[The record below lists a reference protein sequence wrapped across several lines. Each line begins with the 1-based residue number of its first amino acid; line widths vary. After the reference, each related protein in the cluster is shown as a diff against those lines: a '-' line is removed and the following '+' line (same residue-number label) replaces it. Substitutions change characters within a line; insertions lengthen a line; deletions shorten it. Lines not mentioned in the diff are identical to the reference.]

1 MSVWG
6 EETQGQV
13 DHLLSREPNEGL
25 HPRTPISKPEQKSDA
40 HQLSYPCAPLIYFRE
55 RERERGSEN
64 TQRHSHT
71 HARVSQGKGRGK
83 GREAHS
89 LVSPISQPSD
99 HDLSKNHELWGWW
112 CLGGSVH

>member
-55 RERERGSEN
+55 REREREGAR
-64 TQRHSHT
+64 TRRGIAT
-71 HARVSQGKGRGK
+71 HMRA
-83 GREAHS
+83 
-89 LVSPISQPSD
+89 
-99 HDLSKNHELWGWW
+99 
-112 CLGGSVH
+112 